1 MPTAVLSNIS
11 TRLGIVNGALD
22 KATGVVPDP
31 AAKFYPMDSLYVLC
45 TLPPKQHQVPVTPAW
60 AITEYKAQGATSL
73 LTYTGRALGVKMLLR
88 TDTSPPMSN

>member
-31 AAKFYPMDSLYVLC
+31 A
-45 TLPPKQHQVPVTPAW
+45 
-60 AITEYKAQGATSL
+60 G
-73 LTYTGRALGVKMLLR
+73 MLLEER
-88 TDTSPPMSN
+88 LVSCQVWSSVLRSARVLASRLLAFFFLLP